1 MNNTTHFPQRLSI
14 CILLFPTKHANI
26 RILLTAVYGSLI
38 PLFIGANFLLIIGLI
53 KTKRSKFTLSQI
65 LSSTLFESDLTF
77 WCGADTIKHL
87 PFMEIPNKL
96 RSSTKRIIRVIPHV
110 YVT

>member
-1 MNNTTHFPQRLSI
+1 M
-14 CILLFPTKHANI
+14 
-26 RILLTAVYGSLI
+26 TAVYGSLI

-53 KTKRSKFTLSQI
+53 KTKTSKFNLSQI

-77 WCGADTIKHL
+77 WCGPDTIKHL

>member
-1 MNNTTHFPQRLSI
+1 M
-14 CILLFPTKHANI
+14 
-26 RILLTAVYGSLI
+26 TAVYGSLI

-53 KTKRSKFTLSQI
+53 KTKKTKTSKFNLSQI

-96 RSSTKRIIRVIPHV
+96 RSSTKRILRVIPHV

>member
-1 MNNTTHFPQRLSI
+1 MNNTTHFPQRLSK
-14 CILLFPTKHANI
+14 CILLFRTKHANI
-26 RILLTAVYGSLI
+26 RILLTAVYRSLI

-53 KTKRSKFTLSQI
+53 KTKTSKFNLSQI

>member
-53 KTKRSKFTLSQI
+53 KTKTSKFNLSQI

-87 PFMEIPNKL
+87 PFMEIK
-96 RSSTKRIIRVIPHV
+96 
-110 YVT
+110 